1 MSIIND
7 SPENRFLLWLDGL
20 PRWISIALIKNYLF
34 MSGND
39 CSEFILTDEQAYNF
53 IRSRLTASEFP
64 LRRVSRLL
72 TLRTML
78 TFLFDS
84 ADSDTLFSF
93 LPTPQSK
100 DFPPFNAAQLL
111 HTRKSWD
118 KLCQDE
124 LSDSSLKRWLKLLQG

>member
-1 MSIIND
+1 MCIVNE
-7 SPENRFLLWLDGL
+7 SPENRVLLWLDEL
-20 PRWISIALIKNYLF
+20 PQWIRTALIKHYIF
-34 MSGND
+34 MTSNES
-39 CSEFILTDEQAYNF
+39 SEFVFTDEEAYRF
-53 IRSRLTASEFP
+53 IRARLTEPEFP

>member
-7 SPENRFLLWLDGL
+7 SPENRFLVWLDGL

-78 TFLFDS
+78 TFVFDS
-84 ADSDTLFSF
+84 AESETLFSL
-93 LPTPQSK
+93 LPNTQSR
-100 DFPPFNAAQLL
+100 DLPPLNAAQLL
-111 HTRKSWD
+111 YARNGWD
-118 KLCQDE
+118 KLCQTD
-124 LSDSSLKRWLKLLQG
+124 LSDSSLKQWLRLLQD